1 MLIPA
6 LDSTEEVKEC
16 AKKLSL
22 GSKFLTNWS
31 EYCVPYPII
40 VCAEALVRVWL
51 LEMLLRH
58 TTLNICMYIHKYMY
72 INNEREREKKRRE
85 RERASEKRAGEKE
98 REKERDRKRD
108 REREREGK
116 REYVSE
122 REQ

>member
-1 MLIPA
+1 MVEQI
-6 LDSTEEVKEC
+6 C
-16 AKKLSL
+16 YKLE
-22 GSKFLTNWS
+22 S

-58 TTLNICMYIHKYMY
+58 TTLNICMYIHKHMY
-72 INNEREREKKRRE
+72 INNEREKKRRE

-108 REREREGK
+108 RVRERESIK
-116 REYVSE
+116 RVSR
-122 REQ
+122 REKETL